1 MGGETDD
8 LDKRFTVHEAVCAER
23 WAAVLSRMGRVER
36 ILIAV
41 GGSVIVGM
49 AGIIMALLGLK

>member
-8 LDKRFTVHEAVCAER
+8 LDKRLTVHEAVCAER

-49 AGIIMALLGLK
+49 AGIIMALLGMK